1 MHSRTR
7 RTRYHWPAYLYLVPA
22 LAFYVVFLIR
32 PMVTSAWISLF
43 SWDGISLADWVGLK
57 NYRSVLADP
66 LIWEAVRHSLT
77 FIVFYALLPITL
89 ALTVVGIV
97 ARIRVRGLTFFRAVL
112 FMPYILST
120 VVVAIS
126 WRWIYD
132 ENGPLNGILHT
143 IGLGSLTRAW
153 LGSFSTALT
162 AVGLI
167 GTWITFGLAFVLFIS
182 GIQKI
187 PTELYEAA
195 RVDGAGPVREFFAVT
210 LPALRGEV
218 RVALVLT
225 VIVALRNFD
234 IVWNTTAGG
243 PGTSTTVPS
252 YYVYE
257 GAFVTHQ
264 VGRASAI
271 AVLMTIFILC
281 VVALVMRLMRER
293 PASADR
299 RGIRAPRRR
308 KGSAS

>member
-1 MHSRTR
+1 MHRPRRNVLGSPHGGTGQTSAMHSRTR

-210 LPALRGEV
+210 LPAPAR
-218 RVALVLT
+218 
-225 VIVALRNFD
+225 
-234 IVWNTTAGG
+234 GG
-243 PGTSTTVPS
+243 PR
-252 YYVYE
+252 
-257 GAFVTHQ
+257 
-264 VGRASAI
+264 RAG
-271 AVLMTIFILC
+271 
-281 VVALVMRLMRER
+281 
-293 PASADR
+293 ADR
-299 RGIRAPRRR
+299 DCRAAQLRYRLEHHSGRSGHIDHGAVVLRVRGRIRDPSGRKSLGDRGADDDLHPLRRR
-308 KGSAS
+308 TGDAADA